1 MIPKPPRHFWGLFP
15 QTRLEWSRRVHAFDS
30 TMPQASGSFL
40 VVFSLLYPCAMFFF
54 GRYRKIWMF
63 QPDPYHAR
71 ISVEEKIGPQ
81 DLIMASWS
89 FATPLF
95 KWLVCLKW
103 IPFSLI
109 SSPKSYTLPH
119 QHLQPFLYPKHSA
132 SKSTNESPTNGSPS
146 RIPKRKGPELET
158 SKRLQQQTSGLV
170 VISYSLV
177 IRPMT
182 TTAATC
188 LWNMT
193 RIGLTTIINS
203 SNQP

>member
-1 MIPKPPRHFWGLFP
+1 
-15 QTRLEWSRRVHAFDS
+15 
-30 TMPQASGSFL
+30 
-40 VVFSLLYPCAMFFF
+40 
-54 GRYRKIWMF
+54 MF
-63 QPDPYHAR
+63 QPDPYHER

-89 FATPLF
+89 FATPLL

-193 RIGLTTIINS
+193 KIGLTTIINS
-203 SNQP
+203 SNQPLAIIKVLQKVHNKTVATCWLNDHSATSISPTSKSFLEKWPKH